1 MHFRVVDPIVMQI
14 FSDAIVEEQ
23 QKHTNTS
30 SNNSEVK
37 TEPENVQ
44 QNIIQRHSFTNAI
57 PKAAST
63 APIFSTP
70 ENRSLNLAYSNG
82 LKVRIVSN
90 IPISLF

>member
-1 MHFRVVDPIVMQI
+1 MQFRVVDPIVMQI
-14 FSDAIVEEQ
+14 FSNAIVEEQ
-23 QKHTNTS
+23 QKHTNNQTP
-30 SNNSEVK
+30 NNSLSAEVK

-82 LKVRIVSN
+82 MKVRIN
-90 IPISLF
+90 I